1 MTNLNDVIVDV
12 DSLKLK
18 VDALNHLAFTNLET
32 IENRLEQQWI
42 TENITLKHVTEEQVQ
57 DLYILSTIISDIW
70 KSVEKLQEEIKK
82 PSYIINRPKRIC
94 N

>member
-18 VDALNHLAFTNLET
+18 MDALNHLAFSNLET
-32 IENRLEQQWI
+32 IESRLEQEWI
-42 TENITLKHVTEEQVQ
+42 TENITLKQITEEQVQ

-70 KSVEKLQEEIKK
+70 KTVEKLQEEIKK
-82 PSYIINRPKRIC
+82 A
-94 N
+94 

>member
-1 MTNLNDVIVDV
+1 MIYRRKNRITNLNDVIVDV

-42 TENITLKHVTEEQVQ
+42 TENITLKQITEEQVQ

-82 PSYIINRPKRIC
+82 PS
-94 N
+94 

>member
-82 PSYIINRPKRIC
+82 A
-94 N
+94 

>member
-1 MTNLNDVIVDV
+1 MTILNDVIVDV

-32 IENRLEQQWI
+32 IESILEQQWI
-42 TENITLKHVTEEQVQ
+42 TENITLKQITEEQVQ

-82 PSYIINRPKRIC
+82 A
-94 N
+94 

>member
-70 KSVEKLQEEIKK
+70 KSVEKLQEEIK
-82 PSYIINRPKRIC
+82 SLVT
-94 N
+94 